1 MNHYFDRTTFSM
13 SEESRWKLQRERMI
27 PKRKQ
32 KKKSPLEL
40 DLESDLKR
48 QVIERMLQNG
58 LKSKLI

>member
-1 MNHYFDRTTFSM
+1 MNHCCGRIIFST
-13 SEESRWKLQRERMI
+13 SEDSGRKLRRE
-27 PKRKQ
+27 KVKSKQ
-32 KKKSPLEL
+32 KKIKISQMEQ